1 MMTPIET
8 EDDLRLVTLIGV
20 VIDLIGEQSLMLNYA
35 PETLLAESLY
45 RVNKSVNVMGT
56 ERYINQLCT
65 CYPLLRE
72 AII

>member
-20 VIDLIGEQSLMLNYA
+20 VIDLIGEQSLMLNHS

-45 RVNKSVNVMGT
+45 RVNKNVNVMGT

>member
-20 VIDLIGEQSLMLNYA
+20 VIDLIGEQALMLNHS

-45 RVNKSVNVMGT
+45 RVNKNVNVMGT

>member
-1 MMTPIET
+1 MTPIET